1 MSEKTLKCK
10 NIKVDKKE
18 FHKYKQPTDLKS
30 VNVDQILVSDR
41 FKHSDDGFNYLLVT
55 KTMKLL
61 NRYALSYL
69 KWVDT

>member
-1 MSEKTLKCK
+1 MSEKTLKCN

-30 VNVDQILVSDR
+30 VKVGQILVSDR
-41 FKHSDDGFNYLLVT
+41 LKHSDEGFNYLLVT

-61 NRYALSYL
+61 NRYALS
-69 KWVDT
+69 

>member
-41 FKHSDDGFNYLLVT
+41 FKHSDEGFNYLLVT

>member
-41 FKHSDDGFNYLLVT
+41 FKHSDESFNYLLVT

-69 KWVDT
+69 K

>member
-41 FKHSDDGFNYLLVT
+41 FKHSDEGFNYLLVT
-55 KTMKLL
+55 KAMKLL
-61 NRYALSYL
+61 NRYALSYP

>member
-1 MSEKTLKCK
+1 MSEKTLKCN

-30 VNVDQILVSDR
+30 VNVGQILVSDR
-41 FKHSDDGFNYLLVT
+41 LKHSDEGFNYLLVT

-61 NRYALSYL
+61 NRYALS
-69 KWVDT
+69 

>member
-41 FKHSDDGFNYLLVT
+41 FKHSDEGFNYLFVT

-69 KWVDT
+69 K